1 MSTGTALATT
11 ERRSVIREMAH
22 KYGMEPDTF
31 EATVRATCMPQGNNV
46 QPMTRE
52 EFAAGIMVAEKYT
65 LNPILREIYFYP
77 RKGGGIVPVVSID
90 GWLSLI
96 NRRKELDGIEFDE
109 LHDEKG
115 KLVSITCRIYR
126 TDRKHPTIVTEHLSE
141 CWRDTIPWK
150 MPHRMLRHKAL
161 IQCARYAF
169 GFAGIHDEDEA
180 ERIVEAVAVQQIT
193 GPSAPP
199 PPPAVESR
207 PQEPAPPE
215 NTNAGPAAPPA
226 EVVEDAEIVETGEAA
241 PDPAIVAV
249 DIGRENAQHPP
260 LAQEEP
266 FDPEAWL
273 AEVQDRFHEA
283 RTPADVDSVHEVF
296 GDDANELGMTER
308 QRYQDMHEAAVLRT
322 AAQGKPEQAEVTGE
336 PGPAPDEAQDA
347 AEDDEDDIPSA
358 EQPAAQTVPDPG
370 EAYYRRI
377 TAAVAD
383 SIRTYDSIAGLWK
396 ATKPERDELIAN
408 GHLSRERMKEMQA
421 SIKARYAKEFGDPA
435 AQAQPAA
442 PAGPGPSAPPAEEDE
457 VTAYDR
463 SFRARVEACKTIEE
477 IGNLSAG
484 TLAERAK
491 FAGNPLQAE
500 WKALVADRRKQITGV
515 A

>member
-199 PPPAVESR
+199 PPLAVESR
-207 PQEPAPPE
+207 PQEPAPPA

-226 EVVEDAEIVETGEAA
+226 EMVEEAEIVDAPSSEPEAGAGDPQKAQETQE
-241 PDPAIVAV
+241 PA
-249 DIGRENAQHPP
+249 GHPP
-260 LAQEEP
+260 LAQEEA

-273 AEVQDRFHEA
+273 DEARERFQEA
-283 RTPADVDSVHEVF
+283 RTEADVSDVHEMF
-296 GDDANELGMTER
+296 ADTANDLGMTER
-308 QRYQDMHEAAVLRT
+308 QRYEDMLQAAEARVRT
-322 AAQGKPEQAEVTGE
+322 QGQPEQAEVTGE

-347 AEDDEDDIPSA
+347 AQDDEDDIPSA
-358 EQPAAQTVPDPG
+358 DQPAPSPG
-370 EAYYRRI
+370 DAYYQRI
-377 TAAVAD
+377 TDAVTD
-383 SIRTYDSIAGLWK
+383 PNRTYESIAGLWE
-396 ATKPERDELIAN
+396 ATKEYRDALILDGA
-408 GHLSRERMKEMQA
+408 LSRDRMKEMQA

-435 AQAQPAA
+435 PQAQATA
-442 PAGPGPSAPPAEEDE
+442 PASPGPSAPPAEEDE